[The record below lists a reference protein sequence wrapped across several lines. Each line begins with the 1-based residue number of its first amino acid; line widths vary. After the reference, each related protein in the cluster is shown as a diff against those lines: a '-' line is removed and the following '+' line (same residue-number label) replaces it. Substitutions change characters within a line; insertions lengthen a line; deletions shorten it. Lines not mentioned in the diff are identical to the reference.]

1 MMAKKKVIETI
12 SSGDLGISLDNSRV
26 TVMSHSPPP
35 EKPPGQKFEGA
46 DSVATVVG
54 KLRDEANVI

>member
-1 MMAKKKVIETI
+1 MAKKKIIETMTPA
-12 SSGDLGISLDNSRV
+12 DLGVDTGGSSVSIDA
-26 TVMSHSPPP
+26 HSPPP

-46 DSVATVVG
+46 ESVATVVG